1 MNLRRLRL
9 FLLLAEERNFHRAAE
24 KAYLS
29 QPALSQQI
37 QALEQELGV
46 KLLERR
52 PFRLTPAGEV
62 LVREGRQLLQ
72 EVEALKARVRC
83 ANRGQPG
90 KGYLEE
96 LRFGVPENLLP
107 DLMPL
112 LDHLRRGLGQPVEI
126 LEMHTPEQ
134 VKALKE
140 GQLDYGL
147 AGLRVEDPAIGQ
159 EPLLRVPIV
168 VALPEEHPLASRER
182 VPLKALEGE
191 PFLLLPKEIL
201 PPLYEAFMEVFRRAG
216 FTPRVAR
223 EVARFSQ
230 AVSLV
235 AAGVGVYLTLA
246 PYRVFPHPGVV
257 LKPLEEE
264 AALQVSLIYR
274 LTPPPPRLLE
284 VRELL
289 KALVF

>member
-1 MNLRRLRL
+1 MDLRRLRL
-9 FLLLAEERNFHRAAE
+9 FLLLAEEKNFHRAAE

-46 KLLERR
+46 RLLERR

-72 EVEALKARVRC
+72 EVEALKARVRR
-83 ANRGQPG
+83 ANR
-90 KGYLEE
+90 EE

-147 AGLRVEDPAIGQ
+147 AGLRVEDPIIGQ
-159 EPLLRVPIV
+159 EPLLQVPIV
-168 VALPEEHPLASRER
+168 VALPEGHPLASRER
-182 VPLKALEGE
+182 VPLKALKEE
-191 PFLLLPKEIL
+191 PFLLLPKETL

-289 KALVF
+289 KALVL

>member
-1 MNLRRLRL
+1 MDLRRLRL
-9 FLLLAEERNFHRAAE
+9 FLLLAEEKNFHRAAE

-29 QPALSQQI
+29 QPTLSQQI

-46 KLLERR
+46 RLLERR

-62 LVREGRQLLQ
+62 LKQEGKRLL
-72 EVEALKARVRC
+72 EEAEALKERVRR
-83 ANRGQPG
+83 AGRQ
-90 KGYLEE
+90 E

-134 VKALKE
+134 VKALRE
-140 GQLDYGL
+140 GKLDYGL

-159 EPLLRVPIV
+159 EPLLQVPIV
-168 VALPEEHPLASRER
+168 VALPEGHPLAHRER
-182 VPLKALEGE
+182 VPLKALKEA
-191 PFLLLPKEIL
+191 PFLLLPKETL

-274 LTPPPPRLLE
+274 LTPPPPRLSE
-284 VRELL
+284 VQELL
-289 KALVF
+289 KALVL

>member
-1 MNLRRLRL
+1 MDLRRLRL
-9 FLLLAEERNFHRAAE
+9 FLLLAEEKNFHRAAE

-46 KLLERR
+46 RLLERR

-72 EVEALKARVRC
+72 EVEALKARVRR
-83 ANRGQPG
+83 ANR
-90 KGYLEE
+90 EE

-147 AGLRVEDPAIGQ
+147 AGLRVEDPIIGQ
-159 EPLLRVPIV
+159 EPLLQVPIV
-168 VALPEEHPLASRER
+168 VALPEGHPLASRER
-182 VPLKALEGE
+182 VPLKALKEE
-191 PFLLLPKEIL
+191 PFLLLPKETL

-274 LTPPPPRLLE
+274 LTPPPPRLSE

-289 KALVF
+289 KALVL

>member
-1 MNLRRLRL
+1 MDLRRLRL
-9 FLLLAEERNFHRAAE
+9 FLLLAEEKNFHRAAE

-46 KLLERR
+46 RLLERR

-62 LVREGRQLLQ
+62 LVREGPRLLE
-72 EVEALKARVRC
+72 EVEALKARVRG
-83 ANRGQPG
+83 AQPG
-90 KGYLEE
+90 NLLGE

-140 GQLDYGL
+140 GRLDYGL

-168 VALPEEHPLASRER
+168 VALPEGHPLASRER
-182 VPLKALEGE
+182 VPLKALKEE
-191 PFLLLPKEIL
+191 PFLLLPKETL

-216 FTPRVAR
+216 FAPRVVR

-257 LKPLEEE
+257 LKPLEEG

-274 LTPPPPRLLE
+274 TTPPPPRLGE

-289 KALVF
+289 KALVL

>member
-1 MNLRRLRL
+1 MDLRRLRL
-9 FLLLAEERNFHRAAE
+9 FLLLAEEKNFHRAAE

-37 QALEQELGV
+37 KALEQELGV

-62 LVREGRQLLQ
+62 LVQEGRQLLQ
-72 EVEALKARVRC
+72 EVEALKARVRR
-83 ANRGQPG
+83 AHR
-90 KGYLEE
+90 EE

-134 VKALKE
+134 VKALRE

-147 AGLRVEDPAIGQ
+147 AGLRVEDPLIGQ
-159 EPLLRVPIV
+159 EPLLQVPIV

-182 VPLKALEGE
+182 VPLKALKEE
-191 PFLLLPKEIL
+191 PFLLLPKETL

-216 FTPRVAR
+216 FTPRVVR

-274 LTPPPPRLLE
+274 TTPPPPRLGE

>member
-1 MNLRRLRL
+1 MDLRRLRL
-9 FLLLAEERNFHRAAE
+9 FLLLAEEGNFHRAAE

-29 QPALSQQI
+29 QPALSQHI
-37 QALEQELGV
+37 QALEKALGV

-62 LVREGRQLLQ
+62 LQREGKRLLA
-72 EVEALKARVRC
+72 EVEALKERVRQ
-83 ANRGQPG
+83 AGRGQPG
-90 KGYLEE
+90 KGYLGE

-159 EPLLRVPIV
+159 EPLLPVPIV
-168 VALPEEHPLASRER
+168 VALPEGHPLASRKR
-182 VPLKALEGE
+182 VPLKALREE
-191 PFLLLPKEIL
+191 PFLLLPKEVL
-201 PPLYEAFMEVFRRAG
+201 PPLHEAFMAVFQQAG
-216 FTPRVAR
+216 FTPKVVR

-264 AALQVSLIYR
+264 PALQVSLIYR
-274 LTPPPPRLLE
+274 THPAPPRLSE
-284 VRELL
+284 VRALL
-289 KALVF
+289 KALVL

>member
-1 MNLRRLRL
+1 MDLRRLRL
-9 FLLLAEERNFHRAAE
+9 FLLLAEEKNFHRAAE

-72 EVEALKARVRC
+72 EVEALKARVRR
-83 ANRGQPG
+83 ANR
-90 KGYLEE
+90 EE

-147 AGLRVEDPAIGQ
+147 AGLRVEDPVIGQ
-159 EPLLRVPIV
+159 EPLLQVPIV
-168 VALPEEHPLASRER
+168 VALPEGHPLASRER
-182 VPLKALEGE
+182 VPLKALKEE
-191 PFLLLPKEIL
+191 PFLLLPKETL

-289 KALVF
+289 KALVL

>member
-1 MNLRRLRL
+1 MEPINLRRLRL

-24 KAYLS
+24 RAYLS

-37 QALEQELGV
+37 RALERELGV
-46 KLLERR
+46 RLVERK

-62 LVREGRQLLQ
+62 LREEGKRLLQ
-72 EVEALKARVRC
+72 EALALRERVRR
-83 ANRGQPG
+83 AGWG
-90 KGYLEE
+90 E

-140 GQLDYGL
+140 GRLDYGL
-147 AGLRVEDPAIGQ
+147 AGLRVEDPALDQ
-159 EPLLRVPIV
+159 EPLLEVPIV
-168 VALPEEHPLASRER
+168 VVLPEGHPLASRER
-182 VPLKALEGE
+182 VPLKALKEA
-191 PFLLLPKEIL
+191 PFLLMPKEAL
-201 PPLYEAFMEVFRRAG
+201 PPLHEAFMEVFRRAG
-216 FTPRVAR
+216 FTPKVVR
-223 EVARFSQ
+223 EVARFPQ

-235 AAGVGVYLTLA
+235 AAGVGVHLTLA
-246 PYRVFPHPGVV
+246 PYRVFPHPGTV
-257 LKPLEEE
+257 LRPLEEA

-274 LTPPPPRLLE
+274 KAPPPPRLLE
-284 VRELL
+284 VRALL
-289 KALVF
+289 RSWAP

>member
-9 FLLLAEERNFHRAAE
+9 FLLLAEEGNFHKAAE
-24 KAYLS
+24 RAYLS

-37 QALEQELGV
+37 QALERELGV
-46 KLLERR
+46 RLLERK

-62 LVREGRQLLQ
+62 LKEEGGRLLL
-72 EVEALKARVRC
+72 EVEALKEKVRR
-83 ANRGQPG
+83 AGWQA
-90 KGYLEE
+90 

-112 LDHLRRGLGQPVEI
+112 LDHLRRGLGQAVEV

-140 GQLDYGL
+140 GRLDYGL
-147 AGLRVEDPAIGQ
+147 AGLRVEDPAIGE
-159 EPLLRVPIV
+159 EPLLKVPIV
-168 VALPEEHPLASRER
+168 VLLPESHPLAAKER
-182 VPLKALEGE
+182 VPLAALKEE
-191 PFLLLPKEIL
+191 PFLLLPKEAL
-201 PPLYEAFMEVFRRAG
+201 PPLHEAFMAVFRRAG
-216 FTPRVAR
+216 FTPKVAR
-223 EVARFSQ
+223 EVARFPQ

-246 PYRVFPHPGVV
+246 PYRIFPHPGTV
-257 LKPLEEE
+257 LKPLAEE
-264 AALQVSLIYR
+264 ASLQVSLIYR
-274 LTPPPPRLLE
+274 KNPPPPRLEE

-289 KALVF
+289 KALVL

>member
-1 MNLRRLRL
+1 M
-9 FLLLAEERNFHRAAE
+9 
-24 KAYLS
+24 
-29 QPALSQQI
+29 
-37 QALEQELGV
+37 
-46 KLLERR
+46 
-52 PFRLTPAGEV
+52 
-62 LVREGRQLLQ
+62 REGRQLLQ
-72 EVEALKARVRC
+72 EVEALKARVRR
-83 ANRGQPG
+83 AHR
-90 KGYLEE
+90 EE

-134 VKALKE
+134 VKALRE

-147 AGLRVEDPAIGQ
+147 AGLRVEDPLIGQ
-159 EPLLRVPIV
+159 EPLLQVPIV

-182 VPLKALEGE
+182 VPLKALKEE
-191 PFLLLPKEIL
+191 PFLLLPKETL

-216 FTPRVAR
+216 FTPRVVR

-274 LTPPPPRLLE
+274 TAPPPPRLGE
-284 VRELL
+284 VRKLL

>member
-1 MNLRRLRL
+1 MDLRRLRL
-9 FLLLAEERNFHRAAE
+9 FLLLAEEKNFHRAAE

-46 KLLERR
+46 RLLERR

-72 EVEALKARVRC
+72 EVEALRARVRR
-83 ANRGQPG
+83 ANR
-90 KGYLEE
+90 EE

-147 AGLRVEDPAIGQ
+147 AGLRVEDPIIGQ

-168 VALPEEHPLASRER
+168 VALPEGHPLASRER
-182 VPLKALEGE
+182 VPLKALKEE
-191 PFLLLPKEIL
+191 PFLLLPKETL

-289 KALVF
+289 KALVL

>member
-1 MNLRRLRL
+1 MELRRLRL
-9 FLLLAEERNFHRAAE
+9 FLLLAEEKNFHRAAE

-37 QALEQELGV
+37 RALEGELGV

-62 LVREGRQLLQ
+62 LVREGARLL
-72 EVEALKARVRC
+72 EEAEALKARVRR
-83 ANRGQPG
+83 ANR
-90 KGYLEE
+90 EE

-140 GQLDYGL
+140 GRLDYGL

-159 EPLLRVPIV
+159 EPLLQVPIV
-168 VALPEEHPLASRER
+168 VALPEGHPLASRER
-182 VPLKALEGE
+182 VPLKALKEE
-191 PFLLLPKEIL
+191 PFLLLP
-201 PPLYEAFMEVFRRAG
+201 
-216 FTPRVAR
+216 
-223 EVARFSQ
+223 
-230 AVSLV
+230 
-235 AAGVGVYLTLA
+235 
-246 PYRVFPHPGVV
+246 
-257 LKPLEEE
+257 
-264 AALQVSLIYR
+264 
-274 LTPPPPRLLE
+274 
-284 VRELL
+284 
-289 KALVF
+289 

>member
-1 MNLRRLRL
+1 MDLRRLRL
-9 FLLLAEERNFHRAAE
+9 FLLLAEEKNFHRAAE

-37 QALEQELGV
+37 KALEQELGV
-46 KLLERR
+46 RLLERR

-72 EVEALKARVRC
+72 EVEALKARVRR
-83 ANRGQPG
+83 ANR
-90 KGYLEE
+90 EE

-147 AGLRVEDPAIGQ
+147 AGLRVEDPVIGQ
-159 EPLLRVPIV
+159 EPLLQVPIV
-168 VALPEEHPLASRER
+168 VALPEGHPLASRER
-182 VPLKALEGE
+182 VPLKALKEE
-191 PFLLLPKEIL
+191 PFLLLPKETL

-216 FTPRVAR
+216 FTPRVVR

-274 LTPPPPRLLE
+274 TAPPPPRLGE
-284 VRELL
+284 VRKLL

>member
-1 MNLRRLRL
+1 MDLRRLRL
-9 FLLLAEERNFHRAAE
+9 FLLLAEEKNFHRAAE

-29 QPALSQQI
+29 QPTLSQQI

-46 KLLERR
+46 RLLERR

-72 EVEALKARVRC
+72 EVEALRARVRR
-83 ANRGQPG
+83 ANR
-90 KGYLEE
+90 EE

-147 AGLRVEDPAIGQ
+147 AGLQVEDPIIGQ

-168 VALPEEHPLASRER
+168 VALPEGHPLASRER
-182 VPLKALEGE
+182 VPLKALKEE
-191 PFLLLPKEIL
+191 PFLLLPKETL

>member
-1 MNLRRLRL
+1 MDLRRLRL

-37 QALEQELGV
+37 QALEQELEV
-46 KLLERR
+46 RLLERR

-62 LVREGRQLLQ
+62 LKREGKQLLE
-72 EVEALKARVRC
+72 EVEALKARVRR
-83 ANRGQPG
+83 AGR
-90 KGYLEE
+90 EE

-140 GQLDYGL
+140 GRLEYGL
-147 AGLRVEDPAIGQ
+147 AGLRVEDPAISQ
-159 EPLLRVPIV
+159 EPLLQVPIV
-168 VALPEEHPLASRER
+168 VALPEEHPLALRKR
-182 VPLKALEGE
+182 VPLGALKEE
-191 PFLLLPKEIL
+191 PFLLLSKETL
-201 PPLYEAFMEVFRRAG
+201 PPLYEVFMEVFRQAG
-216 FTPRVAR
+216 FTPRVVR
-223 EVARFSQ
+223 EVARFAQ

-235 AAGVGVYLTLA
+235 AAGVGIHLTLA

-257 LKPLEEE
+257 LRPLEEE

-274 LTPPPPRLLE
+274 TTPAPPRLGE

-289 KALVF
+289 KALAL

>member
-1 MNLRRLRL
+1 MDLRRLRL
-9 FLLLAEERNFHRAAE
+9 FLLLAEEKNFHRAAE

-72 EVEALKARVRC
+72 EVEALKARVRR
-83 ANRGQPG
+83 ANR
-90 KGYLEE
+90 EE

-147 AGLRVEDPAIGQ
+147 AGLRVEDPVIGQ
-159 EPLLRVPIV
+159 EPLLQVPIV
-168 VALPEEHPLASRER
+168 VALPEGHPLTSRER
-182 VPLKALEGE
+182 VPLKALKEE
-191 PFLLLPKEIL
+191 PFLLLPKETL

-289 KALVF
+289 KALVL

>member
-1 MNLRRLRL
+1 MDLRRLRL
-9 FLLLAEERNFHRAAE
+9 FLLLAEEKNFHRAAE

-72 EVEALKARVRC
+72 EVEALKARVRR
-83 ANRGQPG
+83 ANR
-90 KGYLEE
+90 EE

-147 AGLRVEDPAIGQ
+147 AGLRVEDPIIGQ
-159 EPLLRVPIV
+159 EPLLQVPIV
-168 VALPEEHPLASRER
+168 VALPEGHPLASRER
-182 VPLKALEGE
+182 VPLKALKEE
-191 PFLLLPKEIL
+191 PFLLLPKETL

>member
-1 MNLRRLRL
+1 MDLRRLRL
-9 FLLLAEERNFHRAAE
+9 FLLLAEEKNFHRAAE

-46 KLLERR
+46 RLLERR

-72 EVEALKARVRC
+72 EVEALKARVRR
-83 ANRGQPG
+83 ANR
-90 KGYLEE
+90 EE

-147 AGLRVEDPAIGQ
+147 AGLRVEDPVIGQ
-159 EPLLRVPIV
+159 EPLLQVPIV
-168 VALPEEHPLASRER
+168 VALPEGHPLASRER
-182 VPLKALEGE
+182 VPLKALKEE
-191 PFLLLPKEIL
+191 PFLLLPKETL

>member
-9 FLLLAEERNFHRAAE
+9 FLLLAEEKSFHKAAE
-24 KAYLS
+24 RAYLS

-37 QALEQELGV
+37 QALERELGV
-46 KLLERR
+46 KLVERR

-62 LVREGRQLLQ
+62 LYREGRALL
-72 EVEALKARVRC
+72 ERAEALKERVRR
-83 ANRGQPG
+83 AGRA
-90 KGYLEE
+90 E

-112 LDHLRRGLGQPVEI
+112 LDHLRRGLGQPVEV

-134 VKALKE
+134 VRALKE
-140 GQLDYGL
+140 GRLDYGL
-147 AGLRVEDPAIGQ
+147 AGLKVGDPGIGE
-159 EPLLRVPIV
+159 EPLLEVPIV
-168 VALPEEHPLASRER
+168 ALLPEGHPLAGEER
-182 VPLKALEGE
+182 VALGDLREE
-191 PFLLLPKEIL
+191 PFLLIPRETL
-201 PPLYEAFMEVFRRAG
+201 PPLYEAFMEVFRKAG
-216 FTPRVAR
+216 FAPRVVR
-223 EVARFSQ
+223 EVARFPQ

-246 PYRVFPHPGVV
+246 PYRVFPHPGTV
-257 LKPLEEE
+257 LRPLAEE

-274 LTPPPPRLLE
+274 KTPPPPRLFE

-289 KALVF
+289 RALVL

>member
-1 MNLRRLRL
+1 MDLRRLRL
-9 FLLLAEERNFHRAAE
+9 FLLLAEEKNFHRAAE

-37 QALEQELGV
+37 QTLEQELGV

-72 EVEALKARVRC
+72 EVEALKARVRR
-83 ANRGQPG
+83 ANR
-90 KGYLEE
+90 EE

-147 AGLRVEDPAIGQ
+147 AGLRVEDPMIGH
-159 EPLLRVPIV
+159 EPLLQVPIV
-168 VALPEEHPLASRER
+168 VALPEGHSLASRER
-182 VPLKALEGE
+182 VPLKALKEE
-191 PFLLLPKEIL
+191 PFLLLPKETL

-289 KALVF
+289 QALVF

>member
-1 MNLRRLRL
+1 MDLRRLRL
-9 FLLLAEERNFHRAAE
+9 FLLLAEEKNFHRAAE

-46 KLLERR
+46 RLLERR

-72 EVEALKARVRC
+72 EVEALKARVRR
-83 ANRGQPG
+83 ANR
-90 KGYLEE
+90 EE

-147 AGLRVEDPAIGQ
+147 AGLRVEDPIIGQ
-159 EPLLRVPIV
+159 EPLLQVPIV
-168 VALPEEHPLASRER
+168 VALPEGHPLASRER
-182 VPLKALEGE
+182 VPLKALKEE
-191 PFLLLPKEIL
+191 PFLLLPKETL